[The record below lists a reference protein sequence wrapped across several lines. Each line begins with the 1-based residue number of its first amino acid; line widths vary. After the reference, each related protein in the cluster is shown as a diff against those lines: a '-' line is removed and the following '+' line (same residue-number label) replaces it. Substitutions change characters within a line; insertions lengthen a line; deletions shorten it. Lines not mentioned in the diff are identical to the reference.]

1 MIVMDFLAKSETA
14 ESPQVNQDET
24 RLLEIRN
31 RRRIAEVNFNDACVN
46 VSKHRE
52 VLARANGAM
61 EKARREFHRAEEEES
76 SELMRLGLK
85 R

>member
-1 MIVMDFLAKSETA
+1 MSFEKTREVLETQ
-14 ESPQVNQDET
+14 QVNQDET

-31 RRRIAEVNFNDACVN
+31 RRRIAEVNFNDACVS